1 MLIVFIVII
10 PIIVIIVPFMMFM
23 MPVFFIMLAMMLIMM
38 VTIRAI
44 MYTPAF
50 AMITNPVIKWIIVHR
65 PWFYAYL
72 YQYTIPAIPVV
83 TLVIVTHL
91 PHMPAGSLCY
101 FKSQTDISPI
111 TTASS
116 VIIIFPSRLVP
127 WFRLLCPWLL
137 PYCPSR

>member
-23 MPVFFIMLAMMLIMM
+23 TLVFFIMLAMMLIMM

-44 MYTPAF
+44 MFTPAF

-101 FKSQTDISPI
+101 FKVSIRPR
-111 TTASS
+111 ACF
-116 VIIIFPSRLVP
+116 FPLFSFLP
-127 WFRLLCPWLL
+127 LWLHYNLNPLCVQ
-137 PYCPSR
+137 Y

>member
-1 MLIVFIVII
+1 
-10 PIIVIIVPFMMFM
+10 
-23 MPVFFIMLAMMLIMM
+23 MLIMM

-44 MYTPAF
+44 MFTPAF

-72 YQYTIPAIPVV
+72 YQYTIPSIPVV

-101 FKSQTDISPI
+101 FKSQTDIPPI
-111 TTASS
+111 TTTSS
-116 VIIIFPSRLVP
+116 VIIIQ
-127 WFRLLCPWLL
+127 
-137 PYCPSR
+137 

>member
-44 MYTPAF
+44 MFTPAF

-101 FKSQTDISPI
+101 FKSQTDIPPI
-111 TTASS
+111 TTTSS
-116 VIIIFPSRLVP
+116 VIIIQ
-127 WFRLLCPWLL
+127 
-137 PYCPSR
+137 

>member
-23 MPVFFIMLAMMLIMM
+23 TLVFFIMLAMMLIMM

-44 MYTPAF
+44 MFTPAF

-91 PHMPAGSLCY
+91 PHMPAGSLA
-101 FKSQTDISPI
+101 ISRAKP
-111 TTASS
+111 T
-116 VIIIFPSRLVP
+116 FPQ
-127 WFRLLCPWLL
+127 LL
-137 PYCPSR
+137 PHLL